1 MPTTL
6 PRKLSP
12 RPRKLDARPRKR
24 REVTSGGGGPINIAA
39 VSVMGAGLTLT
50 FDQPVLLR
58 GTPGITTDIAGA
70 VAISAIR
77 QAPNRI
83 MIIYSAS
90 LAGARVLNLTYRD
103 PAIRNG
109 SGGYLT
115 SNRFVFDV

>member
-1 MPTTL
+1 MPATL
-6 PRKLSP
+6 PRP
-12 RPRKLDARPRKR
+12 AREIERVPAAAR
-24 REVTSGGGGPINIAA
+24 RLPGATPICITD

-70 VAISAIR
+70 VPVSAIR

-83 MIIYSAS
+83 MIIYSSS
-90 LAGARVLNLTYRD
+90 LAGARLLNLTYRD

-115 SNRFVFDV
+115 SNRFVFDF